1 MAIIRENSA
10 VFFMFEKFMIP
21 THFVTDIIIYNILF
35 IIFQQFLF
43 IIIVDKVNWGDRLK
57 KNDFHINYLLSF

>member
-1 MAIIRENSA
+1 
-10 VFFMFEKFMIP
+10 MFEKFMIP